1 MGEGDNGGNGGLGGT
16 STPLTPEDRA
26 IKRQELWSAD
36 PSQFI
41 HISELVIGTRLL
53 SNGQLQCIVGMPNQL
68 LLEMS
73 CTRIQY
79 EVNKLLTIL
88 EVEARRAATPAIVP
102 AKGGI
107 MNFARNRLGGK

>member
-1 MGEGDNGGNGGLGGT
+1 MGGDNGGASGGAGE
-16 STPLTPEDRA
+16 PLTPEERS
-26 IKRQELWSAD
+26 IKRQELWSSNPED
-36 PSQFI
+36 FI
-41 HISELVIGTRLL
+41 HISEIVIGTRVL

-88 EVEARRAATPAIVP
+88 EAEARRAAASKVMP
-102 AKGGI
+102 AKGGV
-107 MNFARNRLGGK
+107 MDFVRRRR